1 VRGQQIQ
8 DHCECA
14 RFILGAGDS
23 GGGYGF
29 DLLCLI
35 HCICGGWAWVPAVVD
50 LYLFSIYILIVNL
63 DDVSL
68 SKRRKTCCLP
78 GA

>member
-14 RFILGAGDS
+14 RLILGAGDS
-23 GGGYGF
+23 GGYGF

-35 HCICGGWAWVPAVVD
+35 HYICGGWAWVPAIVV
-50 LYLFSIYILIVNL
+50 LYLFSIYILMVNL

-68 SKRRKTCCLP
+68 SKRRKTCLP